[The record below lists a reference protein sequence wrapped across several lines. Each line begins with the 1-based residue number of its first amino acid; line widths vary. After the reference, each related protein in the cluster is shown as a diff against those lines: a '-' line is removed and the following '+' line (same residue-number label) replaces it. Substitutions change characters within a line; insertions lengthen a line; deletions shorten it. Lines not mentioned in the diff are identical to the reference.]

1 MKKQTLTSMKEMA
14 RGYQEM
20 GELNLEISNAYFFL
34 EEEGEK
40 INEMGAEKSKK
51 RAI

>member
-1 MKKQTLTSMKEMA
+1 MTKMTLTAMKEMA

-20 GELNLEISNAYFFL
+20 GELNLEIANAYSFL

-40 INEMGAEKSKK
+40 IYEMGAEESKK